1 MPSIMLKN
9 QAAGTANILTGL
21 TFENIPSPGAL
32 VSIYATCAAAGG
44 TISYAVDQERY
55 AVGIQTNIESA
66 TDVVDTTRDL
76 VMDREPVASGQQFL
90 SVDSQVGNVLVVIEN
105 LPG

>member
-9 QAAGTANILTGL
+9 QAAGSANVLTGL
-21 TFENIPSPGAL
+21 TFETIPAPGAL
-32 VSIYATCAAAGG
+32 VSVYATCAAAGG

-55 AVGIQTNIESA
+55 LVSAQTNIESSA
-66 TDVVDTTRDL
+66 DVIDTDRDL